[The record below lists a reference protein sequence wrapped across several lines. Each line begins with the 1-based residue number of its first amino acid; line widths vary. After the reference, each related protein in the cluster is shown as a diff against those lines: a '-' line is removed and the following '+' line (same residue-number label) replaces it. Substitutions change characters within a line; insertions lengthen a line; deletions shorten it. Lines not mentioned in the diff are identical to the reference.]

1 VENHVYHRILLIQW
15 KVTEHKKIY
24 PGNAFANSSASRL
37 RSWEKNGL
45 WHFTAFHQ
53 PIMSSYEDVE
63 IVTVAKVNKAE
74 KADWSNDN
82 KYALIIAVLD
92 LIQTRGGC
100 DDSNGFKKKEWL
112 EIMKSFN
119 RSAGVNYNKQQL
131 QSQLSILKSAYSTF
145 KKVKENSGFGWWNS
159 TLQIPTA
166 PDDVWDNY
174 ISSHPDAAKYRKETL
189 PCFEELNQ
197 IFSGKCA
204 TGNYAMSS
212 YTPPAGTPVAAAAPV
227 SDEGGAMPG
236 KIEILACVYRHG

>member
-145 KKVKENSGFGWWNS
+145 KKVKENSGFGWNS

-189 PCFEELNQ
+189 PCFEELDQ

-212 YTPPAGTPVAAAAPV
+212 CLRRRWCNARQ
-227 SDEGGAMPG
+227 
-236 KIEILACVYRHG
+236 KEILACVYRHG